1 MKPPDRF
8 PPDDPREWLNRARA
22 NLARARVLVPGGYLE
37 DPCFDAQQAAEKAI
51 KAVMIRRGIDF
62 PYIHDLARLLLTLE
76 ARGEPI
82 PETIRGA
89 ARLTQYALHTRYPGL
104 EEPVSEAEYQ
114 EAVAIAEA
122 VIRWAEGRL

>member
-1 MKPPDRF
+1 
-8 PPDDPREWLNRARA
+8 
-22 NLARARVLVPGGYLE
+22 
-37 DPCFDAQQAAEKAI
+37 
-51 KAVMIRRGIDF
+51 MIRRGIDF

-114 EAVAIAEA
+114 DAVAIAEA